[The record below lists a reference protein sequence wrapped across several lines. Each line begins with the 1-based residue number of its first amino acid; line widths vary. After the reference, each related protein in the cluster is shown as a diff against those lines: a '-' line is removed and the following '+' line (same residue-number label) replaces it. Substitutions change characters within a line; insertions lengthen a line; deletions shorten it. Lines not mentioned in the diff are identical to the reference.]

1 VPDLPRFGDAA
12 PEEPPYRSKLIVLR
26 GNSGSGKSTV
36 ARLVREASSR
46 TIALVEQDYLRRVV
60 LKERGKTPGTNNLDL
75 IFQTTT
81 FALSRGYDVILDGI
95 LVFHQYGDML
105 RELAARCPDHHFFY
119 FDISL
124 DETLRRHATKPIAH
138 EVGEQDLRGWYR
150 ARNVTGFAN
159 ETIIPESSSVEESV
173 RLIVRTAG
181 LHDQPS
187 SSGGTDGRGQSD
199 DRRLNVARWS

>member
-36 ARLVREASSR
+36 
-46 TIALVEQDYLRRVV
+46 
-60 LKERGKTPGTNNLDL
+60 
-75 IFQTTT
+75 
-81 FALSRGYDVILDGI
+81 
-95 LVFHQYGDML
+95 
-105 RELAARCPDHHFFY
+105 
-119 FDISL
+119 
-124 DETLRRHATKPIAH
+124 
-138 EVGEQDLRGWYR
+138 RGWYR

-173 RLIVRTAG
+173 RLIVRTAE
-181 LHDQPS
+181 LHHQPS

-199 DRRLNVARWS
+199 DRRLNVARWP